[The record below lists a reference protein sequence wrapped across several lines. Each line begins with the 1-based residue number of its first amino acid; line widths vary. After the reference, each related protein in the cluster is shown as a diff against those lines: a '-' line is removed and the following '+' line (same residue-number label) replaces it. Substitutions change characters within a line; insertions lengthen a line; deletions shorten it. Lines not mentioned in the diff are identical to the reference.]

1 MWMNRC
7 PSKACLENK
16 SEIWTTLQHTSLSSA
31 ISIFQQVMSKAWTPP
46 SCLQLVSRTCPYLYL
61 IALST
66 MSGNFT
72 IVITET
78 RRPGTGSTK
87 NSMNLYRTSGIVVMT
102 IAEIQSPMIR
112 ITISN
117 LLGGFDLVVI
127 RLYIQ
132 IIFFGTIGISTR
144 TLISRIF
151 TLHLCP

>member
-1 MWMNRC
+1 MNH
-7 PSKACLENK
+7 CLLKGMSQGQIGDMDNPA
-16 SEIWTTLQHTSLSSA
+16 EIFAPIRHSFFNRLWARRERHR
-31 ISIFQQVMSKAWTPP
+31 
-46 SCLQLVSRTCPYLYL
+46 LVSDLLSRTCPYLYL

-78 RRPGTGSTK
+78 RRPGIGSTK